1 MRMNIFSKANSYDLL
16 TPNLKNSDNA
26 SPIQLVSVRP
36 LTEQE
41 KKNLTKNKTYSNFI
55 KNNKSIKSATV
66 LTKIKS
72 LFDNSSG
79 KNKMLSK
86 RGLTIEVKKGS
97 TEEASAQW
105 KNDPRRNHFK
115 SADLSLHSLQSDKQ
129 TVLKGQLS
137 PLIGKG
143 IIDCYKK
150 YEHLPF
156 PITHIQ
162 NDKNGQYISSDTLES
177 KAGLIYYTGDH
188 IVPEEL
194 IPGSP
199 IGQYFHQATFDNNL
213 HILAVDNGNKGTIGI
228 SFDLNQVKEG
238 QPILIHAGSLSGC
251 SVVFATKS
259 SKLFAF
265 HAGQYNNENNDWITG
280 EKGAESIAQS
290 AEFLASDTSNTLPC
304 TNNQEL
310 VSYLS
315 SHFDQSAFIY
325 CGHGE
330 SVMNQSNVNC
340 FDYDMGPKRDE
351 ARVGNAMALV
361 SKNKGKISV
370 NVLGDDL
377 SIDSGSFETRSL
389 QHSMFALFADKE
401 FSR

>member
-1 MRMNIFSKANSYDLL
+1 MPMHIFSKANSYDLL
-16 TPNLKNSDNA
+16 TPNLKNSDNV

-41 KKNLTKNKTYSNFI
+41 RKNLTKKNQTYSNFT
-55 KNNKSIKSATV
+55 KNNKSIKSANG

-79 KNKMLSK
+79 KNKIVSK
-86 RGLTIEVKKGS
+86 RGLPIVVERDS
-97 TEEASAQW
+97 TEVAKAQW

-115 SADLSLHSLQSDKQ
+115 SAELSLQSLLDKEA
-129 TVLKGQLS
+129 VLQGQLS

-143 IIDCYKK
+143 IIDCHEK
-150 YEHLPF
+150 YEYLPF

-162 NDKNGQYISSDTLES
+162 NDKNGMYVSSDTLES
-177 KAGLIYYTGDH
+177 KTGLIYYTGDN

-199 IGQYFHQATFDNNL
+199 FGQYFHQAVFDSNL
-213 HILAVDNGNKGTIGI
+213 HILAVDNGNKGTVGI

-265 HAGQYNNENNDWITG
+265 HAGQNNNENNDWITG

-290 AEFLASDTSNTLPC
+290 AGFLANDTSNTLPC

-315 SHFDQSAFIY
+315 SHFEQSAFIY
-325 CGHGE
+325 CGHGD
-330 SVMNQSNVNC
+330 SVVSQSNVNC

-361 SKNKGKISV
+361 SNNKGKISV

-389 QHSMFALFADKE
+389 QNSTFALFTDKE